1 VPPILSV
8 VDYESL
14 KEPYSNPLIVIPF
27 ENGITKN
34 FVTVLSKRIEEKFAA
49 DSTQVEII
57 TFEKKNN
64 ELSLNTNTDIVKRVN
79 KRVSED
85 GKDIVLL
92 FQPTKMIYQNGMLQ
106 TAKYIISGT
115 DTKTNKEIWKAEFTS
130 QSAYGPSLFAEKAAK
145 SFYDKLKI
153 DKIL

>member
-1 VPPILSV
+1 
-8 VDYESL
+8 
-14 KEPYSNPLIVIPF
+14 
-27 ENGITKN
+27 
-34 FVTVLSKRIEEKFAA
+34 
-49 DSTQVEII
+49 
-57 TFEKKNN
+57 
-64 ELSLNTNTDIVKRVN
+64 
-79 KRVSED
+79 
-85 GKDIVLL
+85 
-92 FQPTKMIYQNGMLQ
+92 MLQ

>member
-1 VPPILSV
+1 MNRYFLLSLLALAIQSCVPPILSV

-79 KRVSED
+79 KRVSD
-85 GKDIVLL
+85 
-92 FQPTKMIYQNGMLQ
+92 
-106 TAKYIISGT
+106 
-115 DTKTNKEIWKAEFTS
+115 
-130 QSAYGPSLFAEKAAK
+130 
-145 SFYDKLKI
+145 
-153 DKIL
+153 